1 MFRWSFP
8 AELRVVSMQALEK
21 LDPDFV
27 KNFFPRSGI
36 EAGDFAIATPL
47 EEPMTSC
54 LRQRRY
60 ARLKLS
66 RPLPLVTTNLRENQ
80 KLETTSMNLGGGIA
94 TCERYLT
101 PGTLIQIKFASAMKS
116 MKASAFVRDSRS
128 QMMGFEIVDI
138 DLEERHKLRHVLADL
153 AGVTPPTSPKS
164 RSRRR
169 DRAVVAVQSPAAPA
183 APPKPKES

>member
-1 MFRWSFP
+1 M
-8 AELRVVSMQALEK
+8 
-21 LDPDFV
+21 
-27 KNFFPRSGI
+27 
-36 EAGDFAIATPL
+36 
-47 EEPMTSC
+47 

-101 PGTLIQIKFASAMKS
+101 PGTLIQIKFSATMKS
-116 MKASAFVRDSRS
+116 IKATAFVRDSRS

-138 DLEERHKLRHVLADL
+138 EYEERYKLRRVLADL

-169 DRAVVAVQSPAAPA
+169 DRST
-183 APPKPKES
+183 

>member
-1 MFRWSFP
+1 MS
-8 AELRVVSMQALEK
+8 
-21 LDPDFV
+21 
-27 KNFFPRSGI
+27 
-36 EAGDFAIATPL
+36 
-47 EEPMTSC
+47 SC

-94 TCERYLT
+94 SCERYLT
-101 PGTLIQIKFASAMKS
+101 PGTLLQIKFTPTMKS
-116 MKASAFVRDSRS
+116 IKATAFVRDSRS

-138 DLEERHKLRHVLADL
+138 DLEERHKLRRVLADL

-169 DRAVVAVQSPAAPA
+169 DRAVAAVPTTP
-183 APPKPKES
+183 PPKASGT